1 MSLVQQVARV
11 NANAENTAR
20 ANEFV
25 SLAKFLLSND
35 GRWSNARV
43 ALQANGLREGNL
55 GPKLSEIVQTRVCS
69 FSRQD
74 MLRTRTAQSAQ
85 TLSALSDY
93 SIISQGFV
101 NSLANAGCF
110 DGMLSSLV
118 PTPLRTGTVGAVSVG
133 ASAFSISEGS
143 AKPISRLTIVN
154 QQQNP
159 TKVACAVVVTQ
170 ELAKMA
176 GPNARALIGVEL
188 RQAVAITADTAFV
201 ATLISGLSVT
211 TSTGSTAE
219 SVRIDIANLL
229 RAVTV
234 SQASKLFILT
244 TPLVCK
250 TWCMLTDSKGI
261 SAFPDLTP
269 TGGSIQ
275 GITVLTSDGI
285 TAGNVI
291 LADSSGIAGA
301 SGDVLLDQIQEG
313 TLQFESSAPDSPPT
327 ASTNY
332 IGLWQNNMIAIRVER
347 YFVGARLR
355 ADAVA
360 VCNNANSYG
369 SGNSPP

>member
-1 MSLVQQVARV
+1 MTTPSPLQADT
-11 NANAENTAR
+11 NTNNR
-20 ANEFV
+20 ADEFV
-25 SLAKFLLSND
+25 RLAKFLLSND

-43 ALQANGLREGNL
+43 ALEARGSPQGNL
-55 GPKLSEIVQTRVCS
+55 VPKLAEIVQTRACS
-69 FSRQD
+69 FSRED
-74 MLRTRTAQSAQ
+74 LLRTRSAQSAQ

-188 RQAVAITADTAFV
+188 RQAVAVVTDTTFV

-219 SVRIDIANLL
+219 SVRTDLANLL
-229 RAVTV
+229 RAITV

-244 TPLVCK
+244 TPLIAK
-250 TWCMLTDSKGI
+250 TWSMLSDSKGI
-261 SAFPDLTP
+261 SAFPNLTP

-301 SGDVLLDQIQEG
+301 SGDVVLDEIQEG
-313 TLQFESSAPDSPPT
+313 TLQFDTAPDSPPLT
-327 ASTNY
+327 STNY

-355 ADAVA
+355 SDAVA
-360 VCNNANSYG
+360 VCNNANSYS

>member
-1 MSLVQQVARV
+1 
-11 NANAENTAR
+11 
-20 ANEFV
+20 
-25 SLAKFLLSND
+25 
-35 GRWSNARV
+35 
-43 ALQANGLREGNL
+43 
-55 GPKLSEIVQTRVCS
+55 
-69 FSRQD
+69 
-74 MLRTRTAQSAQ
+74 
-85 TLSALSDY
+85 
-93 SIISQGFV
+93 
-101 NSLANAGCF
+101 
-110 DGMLSSLV
+110 
-118 PTPLRTGTVGAVSVG
+118 
-133 ASAFSISEGS
+133 
-143 AKPISRLTIVN
+143 
-154 QQQNP
+154 
-159 TKVACAVVVTQ
+159 
-170 ELAKMA
+170 MA